1 MGTPQRR
8 ERGEEIEFMPR
19 RVKFLGT
26 GSYVPER
33 VLTNFD
39 FEKLVD
45 TSDEWITERTGIK
58 ERRVASEN
66 ETTSTLATA
75 ASQKAL
81 EAAGVSPEEIDM
93 IIVATI
99 TPDTIFP
106 STGCYL
112 QKNLGC
118 REIPAFDVLAAC
130 SGFIYACAIGKAM
143 IQSNSAGKVLVVGA
157 ECLTRI
163 TDYEDRGSCILFGDG
178 AGAAVLGESNDESGF
193 ITCNLYSAYDEEGMM
208 VLPAGGS
215 KYPATQETVK
225 NKMHYM
231 RLKGRDIFRFA
242 VIEMN
247 NMLEREL
254 SNNGIRMDDVKY
266 IIPHQVN
273 MRILEA
279 AAGRFNISMDKI
291 YTNLDR
297 YGNTSAASVPLALD
311 EAVRKGLIEKG
322 DLILMVAFGGGKTWA
337 SSLVRY

>member
-1 MGTPQRR
+1 
-8 ERGEEIEFMPR
+8 MPK

-39 FEKLVD
+39 LEKLVD
-45 TSDEWITERTGIK
+45 TSDEWITTRSGIK
-58 ERRVASEN
+58 ERRVASKD
-66 ETTSTLATA
+66 ETTSTLATI
-75 ASQKAL
+75 ASQRAF

-99 TPDTIFP
+99 TPDTLFP
-106 STGCYL
+106 STACYL

-143 IQSNSAGKVLVVGA
+143 IESNSAGKVLVAGA

-163 TDYEDRGSCILFGDG
+163 TDYQDRGSCILFGDG
-178 AGAAVLGESNDESGF
+178 AGAAVLGASDDESGI
-193 ITCNLYSAYDEEGMM
+193 ITCNLYSEYDEEGMM

-215 KYPATQETVK
+215 RLPASEETVK
-225 NKMHYM
+225 KRMHYM

-254 SNNGIRMDDVKY
+254 STNGIGMDDVKY

-297 YGNTSAASVPLALD
+297 YGNTSSASVPLALD
-311 EAVRKGLIEKG
+311 EAVRKGLIKRG